1 MSKVSA
7 RVFVVISPLLARLFD
22 VIIDH
27 LLIYQLMYPVIYV
40 CCCKVTNTTVTKK
53 WRIRYYWTLS
63 KRGVSS
69 IFSIASPFCFLKDS
83 CHVFFSFI
91 LTALVL
97 GLFGQNASIFYW
109 LAWGWSSPILLTW
122 RISVSLLLLN
132 LPGWLVLSNFC
143 ADLSPLV
150 IITATFPPALSFCF
164 SWLFSL
170 AVASVF
176 VSVKAAGVC

>member
-53 WRIRYYWTLS
+53 WRIRYYWALS

-83 CHVFFSFI
+83 CHVFFQLYPNCSCVGVVWSERLHFLLACLGMIFSHSTDLKNICFPSTFKFTWMVGFI
-91 LTALVL
+91 QLLCRPIPFSYHYCYL
-97 GLFGQNASIFYW
+97 PSSIKFLF
-109 LAWGWSSPILLTW
+109 
-122 RISVSLLLLN
+122 
-132 LPGWLVLSNFC
+132 
-143 ADLSPLV
+143 
-150 IITATFPPALSFCF
+150 
-164 SWLFSL
+164 
-170 AVASVF
+170 
-176 VSVKAAGVC
+176 